1 MHGLRTKWQ
10 RSCTK
15 PSEDGVSTCSC
26 VLASYTSDLG
36 EFFVVVTYRDTVAR
50 EPRCEIRCDS
60 QARFRGEKHCRGKIR
75 LPSDLR
81 VKHEDEKV
89 KPGVFKHVRI
99 IASSKCTAIAWRGV
113 LCVKKLQVCS
123 CTNGQ
128 YDRSAFTTEAYL
140 IHLLVLLLCCRGS
153 FEPLSLPRIQLG
165 PAYLH

>member
-113 LCVKKLQVCS
+113 LCVKKIAGLFLYQRTVRSIGVYHRSLFNSPPGTPALLQ
-123 CTNGQ
+123 
-128 YDRSAFTTEAYL
+128 
-140 IHLLVLLLCCRGS
+140 
-153 FEPLSLPRIQLG
+153 RII
-165 PAYLH
+165 